1 LSIRAKLEGLP
12 VIYVNPKGTS
22 SLCPICG
29 GRLASN
35 GHRQMKC
42 KCGYEND
49 RDVTACINTLRMRG
63 VPFLLKAINE
73 AEAEM
78 ERIVNVNYPTTVIRN
93 IKNF

>member
-1 LSIRAKLEGLP
+1 MSIRAKLEGLP

-49 RDVTACINTLRMRG
+49 RDIIACLNMLRMRG
-63 VPFLLKAINE
+63 VLLPLKAINE
-73 AEAEM
+73 AEVEM
-78 ERIVNVNYPTTVIRN
+78 ERIVNVNYTTTAIQ
-93 IKNF
+93 KE